1 MVYSLQCLIHLHRS
15 HAALDQP
22 QQDVLRLC
30 PLGCDTTRH
39 RVVITHIAFVVAEG
53 GVTQEIQHLQM
64 LQNSPK
70 HHCDDGEALVD
81 V

>member
-1 MVYSLQCLIHLHRS
+1 MVYSLQCLIHLHPS

-39 RVVITHIAFVVAEG
+39 WVLSTHIAFVVAEG
-53 GVTQEIQHLQM
+53 EVTRDSA
-64 LQNSPK
+64 SPDAPK
-70 HHCDDGEALVD
+70 QPEASLR
-81 V
+81 